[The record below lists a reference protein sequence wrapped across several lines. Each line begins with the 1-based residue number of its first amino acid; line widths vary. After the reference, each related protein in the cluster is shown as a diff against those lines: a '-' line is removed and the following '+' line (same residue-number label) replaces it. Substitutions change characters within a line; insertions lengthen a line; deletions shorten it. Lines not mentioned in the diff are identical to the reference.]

1 MRPGG
6 FLFECEPKDKANEG
20 GCGAKFAVS
29 IEGGMNET
37 NNLFSAM
44 MAALGM
50 VLADFYGHL
59 APWLLLGMGLVFA
72 DLRFGILAARARKE
86 EIRPSR
92 AWRRTLNKMV
102 DYLCWVTL
110 AEMCS
115 RTFGITLG
123 APVVSIAMLFVI
135 YGIELNSCVNNYLE
149 YKGIKKKWNFFRL
162 VGKEDLLE
170 ERPEESET
178 TNENED
184 AVAADKGLD

>member
-1 MRPGG
+1 
-6 FLFECEPKDKANEG
+6 
-20 GCGAKFAVS
+20 
-29 IEGGMNET
+29 MNET
-37 NNLFSAM
+37 NNLFSAA

-59 APWLLLGMGLVFA
+59 APWLLLGMVLVFV
-72 DLRFGILAARARKE
+72 DLRFGLLAAKARKE

-110 AEMCS
+110 AEVCS

-123 APVVSIAMLFVI
+123 APLVSMAMLFII

-149 YKGIKKKWNFFRL
+149 YKGVKKKWNFFRL
-162 VGKEDLLE
+162 VGKENLLE
-170 ERPEESET
+170 DKTEESEINNINNGT
-178 TNENED
+178 
-184 AVAADKGLD
+184 ADKSLD

>member
-1 MRPGG
+1 
-6 FLFECEPKDKANEG
+6 
-20 GCGAKFAVS
+20 
-29 IEGGMNET
+29 MNET
-37 NNLFSAM
+37 NNLFSAA

-59 APWLLLGMGLVFA
+59 APWLLLGMVLVFV
-72 DLRFGILAARARKE
+72 DLRFGVLAARVRGE

-110 AEMCS
+110 AEVCS

-123 APVVSIAMLFVI
+123 TPLVSMAMLFII

-149 YKGIKKKWNFFRL
+149 YKGIKKKWNFCRL
-162 VGKEDLLE
+162 VGKDNLREDKE
-170 ERPEESET
+170 KTS
-178 TNENED
+178 
-184 AVAADKGLD
+184 

>member
-1 MRPGG
+1 
-6 FLFECEPKDKANEG
+6 
-20 GCGAKFAVS
+20 
-29 IEGGMNET
+29 
-37 NNLFSAM
+37 

-59 APWLLLGMGLVFA
+59 APWLLLGMGLVFV
-72 DLRFGILAARARKE
+72 DLRFGLLAAKARKE
-86 EIRPSR
+86 DIRPSR

-123 APVVSIAMLFVI
+123 VPVVSIAMLFVI

-149 YKGIKKKWNFFRL
+149 YKGVKKRWNFFRL
-162 VGKEDLLE
+162 VGKENLLE
-170 ERPEESET
+170 DETIETKEET
-178 TNENED
+178 IED
-184 AVAADKGLD
+184 NGITEDKSAD